1 MIVFIIAT
9 RFQHV
14 HKNRQKKSPEIIK
27 KELLSLLLEN
37 LDENKLGLNKAARNI
52 NQSKKVVRLIKKIRA
67 SFKRRK

>member
-37 LDENKLGLNKAARNI
+37 LDENKLGLNKAVRNI
-52 NQSKKVVRLIKKIRA
+52 ISQTK
-67 SFKRRK
+67 

>member
-14 HKNRQKKSPEIIK
+14 HKNRQKQSPEIIK

-37 LDENKLGLNKAARNI
+37 LDENKLGLNKAVRNI
-52 NQSKKVVRLIKKIRA
+52 ISQTK
-67 SFKRRK
+67 